1 MALLV
6 ESRPFSRKVAFRLCR
21 QYHLSLHGRR
31 CPVALRIHCTRM
43 RIFQRRILRTRE
55 AMSRLHQAMSCI
67 AHIYM
72 GFLAWVRFD
81 HLSPRA
87 GFVFIMKIPL
97 GNRTFA
103 RRLESVDLWDKEDG
117 RIVLSHMRSRE
128 VWCWGKRDTREADCS
143 HQGNL
148 ELRPKPYGNGDL
160 VHN

>member
-6 ESRPFSRKVAFRLCR
+6 ESRPFSRKVAFRPCR

-43 RIFQRRILRTRE
+43 RTFQRRILRTRE

-81 HLSPRA
+81 HVSPRA

-97 GNRTFA
+97 ETGLCTASRIGGFVGQ
-103 RRLESVDLWDKEDG
+103 RRWEDRLIPYEEQG
-117 RIVLSHMRSRE
+117 GLVL
-128 VWCWGKRDTREADCS
+128 GKRDTREADCS